1 MWRVVRPDSI
11 NVWNDEQVLNR
22 LKRYYEVFN
31 GRKFAKMIIASRV
44 EVDDDLEAPTKKLW
58 DQHRKASGVFRRLL
72 KEIDQGDTKL
82 NNLDTPKTSYLDL
95 KVELAKRILTNCHFC
110 ERRCGVNRLAGERGF
125 CQLDAKAYV
134 SSAFLHLGEEAP
146 LVPSGTNARGSLW
159 WCNLF

>member
-58 DQHRKASGVFRRLL
+58 DQHRKA
-72 KEIDQGDTKL
+72 
-82 NNLDTPKTSYLDL
+82 
-95 KVELAKRILTNCHFC
+95 
-110 ERRCGVNRLAGERGF
+110 
-125 CQLDAKAYV
+125 
-134 SSAFLHLGEEAP
+134 
-146 LVPSGTNARGSLW
+146 
-159 WCNLF
+159 